1 VTNSAVRR
9 RATRRSAIRARAVA
23 ALCWGTLTFDV
34 SQAAT
39 PLAQNGP
46 NALQLEELTW
56 TELRARV
63 AGGATT
69 ALVPIGGTEQNG
81 PHMALG
87 KHNVRVR
94 FLATRIAQQ
103 LGNAIVAPVLAYV
116 PEGAI
121 NPPTQHMRWPGTLT
135 IPDAAFEAL
144 LQGTARSLRSHGF
157 CHVFLLGDHGGYRQ
171 SLDRVAA
178 TINREWANTACRV
191 HALPEYYRAAS
202 AEHAQALKA
211 RGFAAEEIG
220 THAGL
225 ADTSLMLAIDSSLVR
240 SEALSNKLK
249 DSGVSGDASRAS
261 AELGQLGVD
270 LIVKNSVAAIR
281 AATKTAP

>member
-1 VTNSAVRR
+1 MQAG
-9 RATRRSAIRARAVA
+9 AVA
-23 ALCWGTLTFDV
+23 ALCWGALTFDMA
-34 SQAAT
+34 QAAT
-39 PLAQNGP
+39 PVAQDGAK
-46 NALQLEELTW
+46 ALQLEELTW

-103 LGNAIVAPVLAYV
+103 LGNAIVAPVLPYV

-121 NPPTQHMRWPGTLT
+121 NPPTQHMRWPGTLS

-157 CHVFLLGDHGGYRQ
+157 CHVVLLGDHGGYRQ

-178 TINREWANTACRV
+178 TINREWAASPCRV

-281 AATKTAP
+281 AATKTAL